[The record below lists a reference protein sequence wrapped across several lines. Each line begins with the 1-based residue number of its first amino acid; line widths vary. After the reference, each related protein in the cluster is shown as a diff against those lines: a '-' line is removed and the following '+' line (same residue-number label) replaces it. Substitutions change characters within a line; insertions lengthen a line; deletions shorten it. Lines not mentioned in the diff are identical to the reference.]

1 MFYFI
6 CKINILTWNVLKLL
20 KALYDGLLPYII
32 RPGSIPF
39 VNGFDLFVIHIWPN
53 ALLSLNFFFL
63 SYNQQRK
70 YFLLF
75 KLFRFEFLK
84 PNTYCSFQ
92 TTSMV
97 IKIENNNVKCKLTW
111 NSCVIRV
118 LLTWLNASLNKIY
131 TIKCDKLK

>member
-1 MFYFI
+1 MFLNYWKRFMMAFCLIYYKARKYTFRKWFWFI
-6 CKINILTWNVLKLL
+6 CHS
-20 KALYDGLLPYII
+20 Y
-32 RPGSIPF
+32 S
-39 VNGFDLFVIHIWPN
+39 IWPN
-53 ALLSLNFFFL
+53 ALLSLNFLFL

-75 KLFRFEFLK
+75 KLLRFEFLK

-92 TTSMV
+92 TTGMV
-97 IKIENNNVKCKLTW
+97 IKIENYNVKCKLTW

-118 LLTWLNASLNKIY
+118 FLTWLDASLNKIY